1 MSRDTTSQ
9 HGADGS
15 RRVAQIGVV
24 SPSSVPFALGPSVPQ
39 SPPTATT
46 AGSASANTPA
56 SVPASPGAIAVG
68 GVASDSGSAAGS
80 FNASSWQ
87 QQSDPVVDAVS
98 PAYPLE
104 YELYQQKYGVDA
116 FNKQMFQRNFAQ

>member
-9 HGADGS
+9 HGADDS
-15 RRVAQIGVV
+15 RRVAQFGVV
-24 SPSSVPFALGPSVPQ
+24 SPSSVPVAVGPSVPQ
-39 SPPTATT
+39 SPHSSTT
-46 AGSASANTPA
+46 DGSASAT
-56 SVPASPGAIAVG
+56 ASPNATAVA
-68 GVASDSGSAAGS
+68 GVASDSGTVAGS

-87 QQSDPVVDAVS
+87 QQSATVVDAVS
-98 PAYPLE
+98 PPYPLE